1 MTGWGWGKDPED
13 WGSEIEGQRE
23 REKELERENQRRI
36 ETRRGEET
44 QKKPEALTSSN
55 WVLER
60 GPQVAAGWGLR
71 VGGVRVQ
78 RDGLL
83 GISGVEGGFEL
94 GMLEEGGIW
103 VPEEADPAGGEKR
116 REKGRG
122 LDAGAGIPVPG
133 GGGRWRDPAPP
144 PARHLGGGRWD

>member
-1 MTGWGWGKDPED
+1 MGWGWGKDPED
-13 WGSEIEGQRE
+13 WGSEIEGE
-23 REKELERENQRRI
+23 RESELERENQRRI

-60 GPQVAAGWGLR
+60 GPQVAAGWGLS

-83 GISGVEGGFEL
+83 RISGFEGGFGL
-94 GMLEEGGIW
+94 GMWKKAASGFQRRRTRPEG
-103 VPEEADPAGGEKR
+103 ESGGR
-116 REKGRG
+116 RGGVWMRGRG
-122 LDAGAGIPVPG
+122 SQFRAGEAG
-133 GGGRWRDPAPP
+133 WRDPAPP